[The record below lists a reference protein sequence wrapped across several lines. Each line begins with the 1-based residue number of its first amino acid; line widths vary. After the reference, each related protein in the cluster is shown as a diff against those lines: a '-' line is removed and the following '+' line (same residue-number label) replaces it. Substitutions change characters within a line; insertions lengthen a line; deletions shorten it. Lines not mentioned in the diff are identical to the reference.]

1 MPTSTKRTSSS
12 RLRPFTT
19 ALLFLVLMLKA
30 QFCGGGGVTLITH
43 GYNANVNGWVSG
55 MSGAVA
61 RYPRFP
67 GTNYTTYTVTLTT
80 DGSNYF
86 YAWSRTNSS
95 PSVTDSGEIIVK
107 LDWSQMA
114 GGSAPYDIS
123 TYTVANVASF
133 VLLQTNAISDMAGH
147 ALAEFPLHL
156 LGHSRGGS
164 LVAEL
169 SRLLGTNGVWVDHL
183 TTLDPHPL
191 NNDGFSDL
199 FLPTDASAKHVYA
212 NVLFSDDYWQNLG
225 DGLFV
230 PNGEAVVGAFVRQL
244 TNLTG
249 GYSSSHSDA
258 HLWYHGTIDW
268 TTPTSDTETNITSS
282 ERQAWWVSY
291 EQRGTNSGFLYSLI
305 GGGNRLSFDQPMG
318 PGFPVIRDG
327 YNQMWDL
334 GAGTSNNRTALSTNI
349 GAWPNLIKVNRTD
362 TNGIAQGQSLGIR
375 FYYQWARPATSS
387 AVVSFYLGNDQN
399 PLSGNAKFIGQL
411 TVPATGTGV
420 NLATTSFPLYAT
432 NAVVGTHSLLA
443 AINGGGQTR
452 YLYAPESVQVVP
464 NAQPPTLD
472 ITQLSTSQI
481 RIGVNGQVGQT
492 LVLQAAADL
501 VNWQSVATNTLS
513 TSVWFFTNAQPAAAT
528 RLFYRAKLGN

>member
-1 MPTSTKRTSSS
+1 M
-12 RLRPFTT
+12 
-19 ALLFLVLMLKA
+19 
-30 QFCGGGGVTLITH
+30 
-43 GYNANVNGWVSG
+43 
-55 MSGAVA
+55 
-61 RYPRFP
+61 
-67 GTNYTTYTVTLTT
+67 
-80 DGSNYF
+80 
-86 YAWSRTNSS
+86 
-95 PSVTDSGEIIVK
+95 
-107 LDWSQMA
+107 
-114 GGSAPYDIS
+114 
-123 TYTVANVASF
+123 
-133 VLLQTNAISDMAGH
+133 
-147 ALAEFPLHL
+147 
-156 LGHSRGGS
+156 
-164 LVAEL
+164 
-169 SRLLGTNGVWVDHL
+169 
-183 TTLDPHPL
+183 
-191 NNDGFSDL
+191 
-199 FLPTDASAKHVYA
+199 
-212 NVLFSDDYWQNLG
+212 
-225 DGLFV
+225 
-230 PNGEAVVGAFVRQL
+230 
-244 TNLTG
+244 
-249 GYSSSHSDA
+249 
-258 HLWYHGTIDW
+258 
-268 TTPTSDTETNITSS
+268 
-282 ERQAWWVSY
+282 SY

-443 AINGGGQTR
+443 AINGRGQTR